1 MRSEAG
7 NGRPAECVIFWDY
20 DTQWGA
26 DQSRS
31 RRLGPEVGMAEFVH
45 TERILELHA
54 EYAIPACFA
63 VVGAAA
69 LPGARPYHDPAQV
82 RRIGES
88 GHEVASHSF
97 QHEWLPGLSGPGLRE
112 TLRRSRDA
120 LEQCLGKPVETF
132 VPPFNEPR
140 DYPGRLAI
148 SVSERRGARR
158 ARTNLPGL
166 CETLREVGYR
176 LCRVAYQ
183 PLPLRLARLVPG
195 GEALLPREPVQIRGV
210 RCIRLNSGCGFGE
223 SAERMLDRCARRGG
237 LAVVYAHP
245 HSLGGPGAQNEANLV
260 RFLARVAGMRA
271 EGRIAVRLPREL
283 LGGALT

>member
-1 MRSEAG
+1 MQSEAKK
-7 NGRPAECVIFWDY
+7 GRSAECVIFWDY

-26 DQSRS
+26 DRSRS
-31 RRLGPEVGMAEFVH
+31 RRLGPEVGMAEFAH

-69 LPGARPYHDPAQV
+69 LPGARPYHDPSQV
-82 RRIGES
+82 RRIGEL

-97 QHEWLPGLSGPGLRE
+97 QHEWLPELNVAALRE

-120 LEQCLGKPVETF
+120 LEQCVGMAVQTF

-148 SVSERRGARR
+148 SVSERRGAPH
-158 ARTNLPGL
+158 ARTDLPGL

-183 PLPLRLARLVPG
+183 PLPLRLARMIAG
-195 GEALLPREPVQIRGV
+195 GEALMPREPVEIRGV
-210 RCIRLNSGCGFGE
+210 RCLRLNSGCGFGE
-223 SAERMLDRCARRGG
+223 IAQRMVDRCAQRGG
-237 LAVVYAHP
+237 LAVVFAHP
-245 HSLGGPGAQNEANLV
+245 HSLGGVSAQNEASLV
-260 RFLARVAGMRA
+260 RFLERLTRMRA
-271 EGRIAVRLPREL
+271 EGMIAVRLPREL
-283 LGGALT
+283 IGAT